1 VVVKNRSSTI
11 YYGCC
16 IILENFFNIR
26 LILLA
31 HRIHTFVFCLQSI
44 YYLDTTH
51 MLLVMAEQKNFKK
64 IGLLFLF
71 CLSWQNSLLLQYQA
85 VKRKRAKQKRR
96 WWVRPV
102 NKLRNAQGFY
112 HNLVQELLQSDHEEF
127 FGLYRMWP
135 EQFSLLINLLHPYI
149 KKNSNRT
156 PLPTELR
163 LAVTL
168 L

>member
-1 VVVKNRSSTI
+1 MT
-11 YYGCC
+11 
-16 IILENFFNIR
+16 
-26 LILLA
+26 
-31 HRIHTFVFCLQSI
+31 HT
-44 YYLDTTH
+44 
-51 MLLVMAEQKNFKK
+51 LLVMAQQKNLKQ

-71 CLSWQNSLLLQYQA
+71 YLSWQNSLLLQYQA
-85 VKRKRAKQKRR
+85 VKRKRAKQRR

-112 HNLVQELLQSDHEEF
+112 HNLVKELLQSDHEEF

-135 EQFSLLINLLHPYI
+135 EQFSLLINLLHPHI
-149 KKNSNRT
+149 KKNSIRT